1 MKNPYLGKPDHQFWR
16 RSVSDKGPEQV
27 DPVVRVPFGIS
38 RTDQVATAGS
48 CFAQHI
54 AHRLQAAGFHYFAA
68 EAAPAF
74 SFSEDENFGTFSA
87 RYGNV
92 YTVRQ
97 LWQLLQRAYGMFAPG

>member
-48 CFAQHI
+48 CFA
-54 AHRLQAAGFHYFAA
+54 
-68 EAAPAF
+68 
-74 SFSEDENFGTFSA
+74 
-87 RYGNV
+87 
-92 YTVRQ
+92 
-97 LWQLLQRAYGMFAPG
+97 